1 LNNPRV
7 YIKGAG
13 IVSPLGNSIAETVA
27 ALRENRSEIAPLA
40 LFPLLQGR
48 PLPVGQVRGV
58 APDPI
63 PPRTHQLALAAA
75 TQAMAGCSRP
85 PDAIIIGTTTGGI
98 LTTEQLLRDGITD
111 KPASLDQI
119 SRPQQTMKTP
129 TQTRAAFCQPG
140 FSNKSMYRF
149 HGLSTVA
156 EELGRRFDCSGPILT
171 VSTACSSGAVAIT
184 LALELLRD
192 KRAKNVL
199 VGGVDSLCRLTY
211 FGFHSLQLVDKNGCR
226 PFDKNRRGMAV
237 AEGAGMLLLS
247 SEKNSDMPVELLGAG
262 LSCDAFHPAAPHPE
276 GKGARAAMRAALH
289 NAGLSP
295 ETIDYI
301 NLHGTGTPE
310 NDLAESRAVRALFPT
325 PPALSSIK
333 GATGHSLAA
342 AGAIEAVVASLCIT
356 NNLVPANTG
365 LKQVDPDLKLH
376 PVTKPI
382 NRPVTAVLSN
392 SFGFGGNNGSLVLA
406 KSGKFTGTAAQ
417 ATTRPL
423 SILGFSCLTGAGE
436 IMATLAALRD
446 KISVTGQAE
455 DATITNNLPPRLIRR
470 LKRLPR
476 MALSLA
482 VSAYGGSKNGKKPLS
497 IFMGTGWGALSE
509 THDFL
514 DRLTTSKEQF
524 PSPTDFVGS
533 VHNGPA
539 GQVAMLLEATGA
551 NITTSGGDYSFEQA
565 LMAADLLI
573 RDDETAVV
581 LGADEGHKILSP
593 LLDASIE
600 PQANA
605 ENLADGGGALHLG
618 RERNKGRICIRLCFY
633 ASCRAQDPISS
644 LMDALAGA
652 DTLPSNCCL
661 VLAGIPA
668 AAKELGK
675 KQLEQ
680 FIKLSSLAVP
690 VSHYR
695 EYLGE
700 FASASAVAAALAASC
715 LETGQVPAIMTGDR
729 PISLKKNKK
738 ILVLG
743 LGKYITAMELYRP

>member
-7 YIKGAG
+7 YIRGTG
-13 IVSPLGNSIAETVA
+13 IVSPLGGSIAETLA
-27 ALRENRSEIAPLA
+27 ALRENRSKIAPLD
-40 LFPLLQGR
+40 LFPLLQGN
-48 PLPVGQVRGV
+48 PLPVGQARGIGTE
-58 APDPI
+58 PTL
-63 PPRTHQLALAAA
+63 PRTHQLALTAA
-75 TQAMAGCSRP
+75 TQAMAGSNRP
-85 PDAIIIGTTTGGI
+85 PDAIVIGTTTGGI
-98 LTTEQLLRDGITD
+98 LTTEQLLRDGSTD
-111 KPASLDQI
+111 KNQ
-119 SRPQQTMKTP
+119 
-129 TQTRAAFCQPG
+129 
-140 FSNKSMYRF
+140 YRL
-149 HGLSTVA
+149 HGLNTVA
-156 EELGRRFDCSGPILT
+156 DELGLHFNCSGPVLT

-184 LALELLRD
+184 LAMELLRG
-192 KRAKNVL
+192 KRAENVL

-226 PFDKNRRGMAV
+226 PLDKDRRGMAV

-247 SEKNSDMPVELLGAG
+247 SEKNADTPVELLGAG

-276 GKGARAAMRAALH
+276 GKGARAAMRAALAD
-289 NAGLSP
+289 AGLSP
-295 ETIDYI
+295 EEIDYI

-310 NDLAESRAVRALFPT
+310 NDLAESRAVRALFPS

-356 NNLVPANTG
+356 WDLVPANTG

-382 NRPVTAVLSN
+382 DRPVTTVLSN

-406 KSGKFTGTAAQ
+406 KAGKFTKFTSKE
-417 ATTRPL
+417 TTRPL
-423 SILGFSCLTGAGE
+423 FILGSACLTGAGDTA
-436 IMATLAALRD
+436 ATLAGLRNE
-446 KISVTGQAE
+446 KNIAGQAE

-470 LKRLPR
+470 LKKLPR

-482 VSAYGGSKNGKKPLS
+482 VNACNRAKSGEKPLS

-509 THDFL
+509 TYDFL
-514 DRLTTSKEQF
+514 ERLTTSKEQF

-565 LMAADLLI
+565 LMAADLLLK
-573 RDDETAVV
+573 DDETAVV
-581 LGADEGHKILSP
+581 LGADEGHKIFSP

-600 PQANA
+600 PQAQV
-605 ENLADGGGALHLG
+605 ENLADGGGSLHLG
-618 RERNKGRICIRLCFY
+618 KMPRNKGRACIKLCFFKN
-633 ASCRAQDPISS
+633 CRTDDPISS
-644 LMDALAGA
+644 LIKELGGA
-652 DTLPSNCCL
+652 DTLQSDCGL
-661 VLAGIPA
+661 VLTGIPA
-668 AAKELGK
+668 AAKKLGE

-680 FIKLSSLAVP
+680 FIKLSSLAAP
-690 VSHYR
+690 VSRYR
-695 EYLGE
+695 KYIGE

-715 LETGQVPAIMTGDR
+715 LESGQAPALLTGGN
-729 PISLKKNKK
+729 PISLEKNKK
-738 ILVLG
+738 ILIIG
-743 LGKYITAMELYRP
+743 LGEYITAMELYRP

>member
-1 LNNPRV
+1 LNNPGI
-7 YIKGAG
+7 YIKGVG

-27 ALRENRSEIAPLA
+27 ALRENRSKIAPLT

-48 PLPVGQVRGV
+48 PLPVGEVRGLDT
-58 APDPI
+58 DPI
-63 PPRTHQLALAAA
+63 LPRTHQLALTAA
-75 TQAMAGCSRP
+75 TQAMAGCDSP

-98 LTTEQLLRDGITD
+98 PTTEQLLRDGITD
-111 KPASLDQI
+111 KSL
-119 SRPQQTMKTP
+119 
-129 TQTRAAFCQPG
+129 
-140 FSNKSMYRF
+140 YRL

-156 EELGRRFDCSGPILT
+156 EELGRRFNCSGPILT

-184 LALELLRD
+184 LGLELLRGE
-192 KRAKNVL
+192 RAKNIL

-226 PFDKNRRGMAV
+226 PLDINRRGMAV

-247 SEKNSDMPVELLGAG
+247 SEKNSHMPVEMLGAG
-262 LSCDAFHPAAPHPE
+262 LSCDAYHPAAPHPE
-276 GKGARAAMRAALH
+276 GRGAHTAMRAALLD
-289 NAGLSP
+289 AGLTP
-295 ETIDYI
+295 GQIDYI

-325 PPALSSIK
+325 PPVLSSIK

-342 AGAIEAVVASLCIT
+342 AGAIEAVIASLCLT
-356 NNLVPANTG
+356 DNLIPANTG
-365 LKQVDPDLKLH
+365 LKQVDPDLRLQ
-376 PVTKPI
+376 PVTKPMD
-382 NRPVTAVLSN
+382 RPVRAVLSN

-406 KSGKFTGTAAQ
+406 ESGKFTGSAAKE
-417 ATTRPL
+417 TIRPL
-423 SILGFSCLTGAGE
+423 AILGCDCLTGAGKL
-436 IMATLAALRD
+436 MATMAALED
-446 KISVTGQAE
+446 KSSAAGQAE
-455 DATITNNLPPRLIRR
+455 DAIITNNLPPRLIRR

-482 VSAYGGSKNGKKPLS
+482 VSACDESKNGKKPLS
-497 IFMGTGWGALSE
+497 VFMGTGWGALSE

-514 DRLTTSKEQF
+514 DRLTTSKERF

-565 LMAADLLI
+565 LMAANLLI
-573 RDDETAVV
+573 GDDETAVV

-600 PQANA
+600 PQANV
-605 ENLADGGGALHLG
+605 ENLADGGGALHLT
-618 RERNKGRICIRLCFY
+618 RERNKGRVCIRPCFY
-633 ASCRAQDPISS
+633 ASCRAQAPISS
-644 LMDALAGA
+644 LINALAGA
-652 DTLPSNCCL
+652 DTLQSGCGL

-668 AAKELGK
+668 AAKKLGE

-680 FIKLSSLAVP
+680 FIKLSSLVAP
-690 VSHYR
+690 VSHCR

-700 FASASAVAAALAASC
+700 YASASAVAAALAASC
-715 LETGQVPAIMTGDR
+715 LEAGQVPALMTGGR
-729 PISLKKNKK
+729 PVSLKKNKK

-743 LGKYITAMELYRP
+743 WGKYITAMELYRP